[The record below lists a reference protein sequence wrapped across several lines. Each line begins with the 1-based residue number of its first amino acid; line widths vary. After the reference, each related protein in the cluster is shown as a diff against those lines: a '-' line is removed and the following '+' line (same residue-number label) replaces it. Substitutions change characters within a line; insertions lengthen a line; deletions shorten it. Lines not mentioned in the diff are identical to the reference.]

1 MTDYARYTNISEI
14 ECFIE
19 PVFSSGNKNS
29 TSSGS
34 HNACLECSCGGTT
47 FSQHEGHNAAVTNG

>member
-1 MTDYARYTNISEI
+1 MTDYGRDINISEI

-29 TSSGS
+29 TFFES
-34 HNACLECSCGGTT
+34 HDACLGCSCEGTT
-47 FSQHEGHNAAVTNG
+47 FTHREGHNAAVK